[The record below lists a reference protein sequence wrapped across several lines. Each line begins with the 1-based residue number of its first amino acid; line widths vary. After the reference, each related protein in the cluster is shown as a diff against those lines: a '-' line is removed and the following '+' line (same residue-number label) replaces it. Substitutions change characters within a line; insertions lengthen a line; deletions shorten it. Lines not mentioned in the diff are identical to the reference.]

1 MQGVVGNI
9 VLRDSA
15 ATYRPENILIDIFT
29 RSDSTHANVA
39 CGDFVL
45 RVDGA
50 GSVEHILDNFNEVN
64 IEAEKQR
71 KERYIDQLRL
81 RERLPDLSVYFNA
94 GKENILSRTARRFGY
109 EFRDAYINMN
119 TSPVQGIN
127 GNVRIDSLVTA
138 GIQLDTIRVNI
149 SSDSTKTLFDG
160 QIRNNRYNKQYV
172 FNALFRGAFYQQS
185 LFFGTRIYDDRN
197 RLGVALGVKADME
210 QNGIRVS
217 LGGIDPVFGY
227 KKFKVNKGNYV
238 FFADDDRISADMR
251 LLAGDK
257 DGRGRKGNGT
267 RPGTGARIL

>member
-1 MQGVVGNI
+1 
-9 VLRDSA
+9 
-15 ATYRPENILIDIFT
+15 
-29 RSDSTHANVA
+29 
-39 CGDFVL
+39 
-45 RVDGA
+45 
-50 GSVEHILDNFNEVN
+50 
-64 IEAEKQR
+64 
-71 KERYIDQLRL
+71 
-81 RERLPDLSVYFNA
+81 
-94 GKENILSRTARRFGY
+94 
-109 EFRDAYINMN
+109 MN

-251 LLAGDK
+251 LLAD
-257 DGRGRKGNGT
+257 DGMGVKVFSNDST
-267 RPGTGARIL
+267 RPCKTSLSDSLASTLLKCYPLYRMHRTCRV